1 MYGNVENVVDRG
13 KWGKT
18 VKIAFI
24 SRDFTLHALSLEIMR
39 LLKQDLETYVTFI
52 LGLSIY

>member
-1 MYGNVENVVDRG
+1 MKNVVDRG

-18 VKIAFI
+18 VKIAFF
-24 SRDFTLHALSLEIMR
+24 SRDFTLYALSLEIMR